1 MKNQRNHRKSN
12 KQISRSD
19 RNQVKLQ
26 RIHNRMREATQNM
39 AARFQTRLGWWQRTF
54 RIPTLLNSAPF
65 SQASSLWLALMALV
79 GMQHKSPGMRLK
91 KRSTDIHQSKKYR
104 DAKRVLLRRLIHE
117 PLEDRQ
123 LLATDVSVVSGN
135 LVVNGDDAV
144 NSWAFATNGGNLTIT
159 SSSGDIITSSVSG
172 SGGSGTES
180 VTIPLS
186 AFTGTLGVNG
196 LGGNDT
202 IQVNGLT
209 LSGNRSLSIDGGSG
223 ADAVT
228 FQTAA
233 TLLSGAGVISVSAET
248 MITKVGGTLT
258 TGIGPIS
265 LSVDDVDIQGEIA
278 SNTTVAITPAQLNRP
293 ISLGTN
299 TIGSLGLTDTELDRV
314 TAGTIQIG
322 DGNAG
327 VITVSGAI
335 TRPISTAMNL
345 TNNAAI
351 NFSSGSINTLGGN
364 LIFSTPT
371 GISPAS
377 SGVEINTG
385 ASNQVQLSRNLSINI
400 SGTGV
405 DSGYNQLNVV
415 GAVNINDAHLI
426 TVGTHIPVAGQAFT
440 VIENDGSEAIIGTF
454 HNLPQGATIGNFLNS
469 GLPATISYTGGSGN
483 DVVLTVG
490 TIAPANIYT
499 VDNLVDEND
508 GVYTAGR
515 LSLRE
520 AITLANASSGA
531 DLIKFN
537 TSFASGP
544 GLLTIQLVNALPAIT
559 GTVIIDGT
567 SQPGYQG
574 TPLINIHG
582 NSLAQFGLDI
592 SNPANVGTVV
602 KGLKFSGIRD
612 TIIRVNNVDMVRL
625 EDLDLS
631 DAPNIPNPT
640 NYTAVGISAENGSD
654 NIVISGVNASGMYL
668 GGIKISNSNSPTIKN
683 NVLKSADVSSNGAI
697 YLSSVYAIGV
707 GAVSGNQFAGS
718 SFGLRIENGMSGL
731 LIGDES
737 VTGANI
743 VIEDGTSGMTSVT
756 SRALYLNNV
765 DYVTIDNVDFSYE
778 LPTRSG
784 EAVRAVS
791 NSDYLTVRNSN
802 LANRVNGV
810 YVTGGTRDL
819 IVTNNNFTNN
829 TQAIDATNL
838 VRAQQAAAILATG
851 NIFTNSF
858 NVFNLDTMTGSSSGL
873 TIGTSGTNIVLDAA
887 SGITSA
893 TGTILDLKNVDN
905 VTVTGVN
912 MGYTGASRAGKG
924 IIAFGSDYLSITG
937 STISN
942 RNNGIQITGGTDPV
956 ISNNNLS
963 NDFASLVIDGAIDG
977 ADADTA
983 PVLISGNTFTDS
995 FDALQLY
1002 NMSGI
1007 SIGTSGLKSVLVNPA
1022 VDGLKTAT
1030 GTIFNLHSLIGLT
1043 IDGMDL
1049 SYTGAARTGTGL
1061 NISGAGSQLVLQNF
1075 TIKNR
1080 NVGINVMAASNAEDL
1095 TVKNNDLSNNNS
1107 TLYIDGFRDG
1117 GDADTYPVNL
1127 SGNKFSGAGNAMRL
1141 WNMDGL
1147 TFGITGTEAVVIN
1160 NATDGLQS
1168 ATGTVIYLS
1177 SAADVTMI
1185 GLDLSFPGAGQSGT
1199 AIYSDGTMN
1208 RLTIKNV
1215 SAKNRNNGFRIGDA
1229 GQDLTLIDNDLSN
1242 NNNALYISGFTDG
1255 VDADL
1260 VPVVATGTKFTGS
1273 TGQTLQ
1279 IYNLT
1284 GQYIGTSASIP
1295 GIIINNA
1302 TDGLNSSSF
1311 VALHVYNLPNSTID
1325 GLNLSYPGIGR
1336 SGWGIFQSSDFG
1348 SGVTI
1353 QNVIATNRSYGFD
1366 MFGGGQDLTLI
1377 NNDLSNNENP
1387 LRISSYRDGADAN
1400 LVPVVATGTKF
1411 SGSTGQSL
1419 QIYHTANQYIG
1430 TSALTPGIIIN
1441 NATDGLND
1449 TGYIALHAVNIPG
1462 STIDGLNLAYT
1473 GSLRSDGYGLI
1484 ADEYLGA
1491 NVTIQ
1496 NVIATN
1502 RRFGFDMFGGGQDL
1516 TLINNDVSN
1525 NDLGMRIWD
1534 FTDGVDADTVPIIA
1548 SGNQFANNLNAIDM
1562 FNVGGQFFGTAGTG
1576 FIISNTAGGLN
1587 TVTGSPLTIR
1597 GIMENTTID
1606 GLDLSYSGSSASG
1619 NGIYYDG
1626 SRGNLG
1632 ANFTIKNVTA
1642 RNRSTGLNLSP
1653 TTGFFGTDLTLINN
1667 DVSNSTTGMR
1677 LYGFQDGGDSDTQ
1690 PIIASSNVFT
1700 NNQTGLEIYN
1710 SPNQYIGTAG
1720 TGFIVSNSASGLNT
1734 VTGTALNILGLMQN
1748 SKIDGLDLSYNGTS
1762 RSGSGIKY
1770 DGAVNY
1776 LGENVTIQNVIA
1788 RNRDIGINLSPTT
1801 GYYGTD
1807 LTLINNDVSNSNTG
1821 MRLHSFQDGSDAD
1834 TVPIVASGNIFNND
1848 GTGMYLSSMSGQFI
1862 GTSGTGI
1869 IFDNNTSGLKSVTG
1883 TALVLNTLV
1892 SVTVDG
1898 LDVSWNGSA
1907 THTGQGIYSTDSNNV
1922 TVTRVT
1928 ASNRNEGVRI
1938 DGGNLLNINN
1948 STFSNNTT
1956 GVTSNNVGTSSLIN
1970 NNTIQANTN
1979 GVSQSGVV
1987 QVNGTSNYWGSAS
2000 APALNGSNGYTGDV
2014 NVGLNLPIA
2023 PAGAPSVPAY
2033 PPGNVVSFAT
2043 TANPLEVT
2051 TNNDLV
2057 SADGY
2062 TSLREAIIA
2071 ANVSGGNITFL
2082 AGLNA
2087 QTIRLTSPLPP
2098 ITKQVAIDG
2107 GGLITI
2113 DGQFNSGDVF
2123 FVNGATASNSSIRGL
2138 KIKGYASNGFGIR
2151 VNGAT
2156 GVTLQN
2162 LDLSDPAGNFVP
2174 TGTGIQVE
2182 NTSSDVTINNVN
2194 VSRTT
2199 NGIVVSLS
2207 DTPKVSNV
2215 NASFTGNGVQ
2225 VTQSASPTIT
2235 NVNASSTTNGI
2246 RVITS
2251 ANATVRD
2258 NTLNNSDLSLYLNGS
2273 TGLAVGAIRGNTFS
2287 GSSQAVRID
2296 DGQSGL
2302 IIGNASL
2309 SGTAHVVIEDGTS
2322 GMSTVTSRAIYLR
2335 GGSANATI
2343 DSLQL
2348 GFTAGRS
2355 GEGIRVDGG
2364 GLFLT
2369 IRNSNVSGRT
2379 NGVTVTA
2386 GMNLT
2391 LTGNNLSNNG
2401 QSVNVSGV
2409 KRQAIAPAAAA
2420 VTASGNIFTNSA
2432 NAIAIFGLT
2441 AANAGL
2447 TIGTTGTENIVI
2459 NNASSGLQSVT
2470 GTAILLSNVDNVAI
2484 NGIDLSYNGLN
2495 GLPRSGTGISGTATP
2510 GSTSWTVTNVN
2521 ASNRTTGISVN
2532 GGNDLTLTG
2541 NTLVNDGQAISI
2553 ADVTKLGPASK
2564 AVFASGNIFTKSLN
2578 ALAISNLTGANA
2590 GLTIGTT
2597 GSENIV
2603 INNASSG
2610 LQSVTGTA
2618 INLSDVDNVTIVNVD
2633 VGFTGGSRLGS
2644 AIAGSATSNSSF
2656 WTIQNVNA
2664 SNRVSGIS
2672 ISGGKNVTLIGN
2684 DLSNNGQS
2692 INVSSVT
2699 KLAPAVS
2706 AVIASGNTFTN
2717 STDAIAISTLNNS
2730 DLTIGTTGSENIVIN
2745 NATAGL
2751 QSVVGTAI
2759 SLNSVGNVTISG
2771 VDLGYTGGFRSGAGI
2786 KINAGPDSRSTIQN
2800 VNASNRFTG
2809 IQVTGGKDLTAN
2821 NNTLT
2826 NDGIALFVDSV
2837 TKSSLAASV
2846 IASGNTFA
2854 NSGTALQLWNLSS
2867 GLTIGTAN
2875 GSNIKIDNV
2884 NSGLQSNTGRVIYLS
2899 NISDV
2904 NIDGLDVG
2912 FNGSVRSGTGIYV
2925 DGTNNNNMVV
2935 NLVTAT
2941 NRSTGL
2947 RLGDA
2952 GQDLT
2957 VTNNNLSNNGL
2968 ALYINN
2974 FSDGPDAGKTDNTV
2988 PVIATGNTFT
2998 GSTSGIELYNMT
3010 NQVVATTGTGIIVA
3024 NTDGLKDSTATAL
3037 RLSDMNGLTV
3047 SGLDLSYLG
3056 AGRSGTGIFAGGTNH
3071 NMTITGVTATNR
3083 STGFRLGDAG
3093 QDLTLTNNNLS
3104 NNGLALFLNAFSD
3117 GSDINTVPV
3126 IATGNTFTGSTSG
3139 IELYNM
3145 TNQVVATAGTGIIV
3159 ANTDGLKDSTAT
3171 ALRLSNMNGLTVSSL
3186 DLSYSGAGRSG
3197 TGIYADGT
3205 NHNLTIT
3212 GVNATRRNR
3221 GFRIGDAGQ
3230 DLILTNNDLSNTNY
3244 GLFIRGY
3251 YDGDDADTVPV
3262 VASGNKFFGVI
3273 TEALVVHNMS
3283 GLYIGTTGTGFI
3295 INNATDGLNST
3306 PGVALRIHNIPYST
3320 IDGIDLSYPGTKRS
3334 GYGIRAIEDFSDSD
3348 YLGGFIRIIGR
3359 NVTIQNVIA
3368 TNRDYGINLVG
3379 GGVAGGGDDLKLLN
3393 NNLSNNG
3400 TSLGLRALT
3409 DGDDA
3414 DNAPFSGTGNK
3425 FTGST
3430 NGIFLEGMRND
3441 SLVFGNS
3448 IAPGVNFV
3456 IDGNSGL
3463 TSVSGDALYLFNV
3476 NNVTIDG
3483 VDLSYRG
3490 FRRSGTGI
3498 RANDSF
3504 VNNLTLK
3511 NVTITNRIT
3520 GLTYNPNT
3528 NSAEYLLKIQDSNF
3542 LNNDT
3547 AIIAAQYNAGGY
3559 IRNSRIEGNDTGLV
3573 YSTDSSNPTYSIV
3586 LDAKGNYWG
3595 PGGGG
3600 AAGVNNNNGFTS
3612 NPADKVDSS
3621 GYVATIPAVLNRDYG
3636 DAPIAFAFST
3646 SLAGFGA
3653 RHIATGPMLG
3663 TIRDTEPDV
3672 TGSTLS
3678 NADNI
3683 TATNDEDGVTVGIL
3697 TPGANATATVFVT
3710 SSGAAKLDA
3719 WIDFNRDGD
3728 WDDTGEKIANSVS
3741 VVNGPNTL
3749 TFAVPGS
3756 ASISLNYARFR
3767 ISTAGGLDTFGEAV
3781 DGEVEDYVVG
3791 NIYVDDNWTNNANFP
3806 VGTVITDSDPIMAG
3820 DQWGIMGLNA
3830 FSTVNGGLAAA
3841 AAGTQNQVI
3850 VNSGNYSTE
3859 NANVTKAGL
3868 VVIFQEGASTLGS
3881 LDDTV
3886 STAIVN
3892 LAGITLTTGGT
3903 NLATRFDSSIVGNGN
3918 LIKAGSGKMTLAGN
3932 NTFTGNTTIN
3942 GGTLALASSSNNNI
3956 ASSPIITVG
3965 SGTILEV
3972 AELSGTELQLAS
3984 GQTLSG
3990 TGTVTGGAVKAL
4002 SSSTIDPAGS
4012 STGILNT
4019 QSVVFAS
4026 GSTFNVQ
4033 VNGTTLAGT
4042 DYDQLNVTGAV
4053 NLGNATLNAAGIV
4066 TSEGVPIV
4074 LINNDGNDTVIGTFN
4089 GLAEKANV
4097 MINGKRFVVTYQGG
4111 SNNNDVV
4118 LLSPTP
4124 INTIPGNQTVDEDVS
4139 LAFVAGVNGI
4149 SVLDYDD
4156 NLSTT
4161 KLTVINGKL
4170 TIGSLAGG
4178 ASISAGANNSSTLT
4192 LSGTQ
4197 TQINAALATLSYKGN
4212 QDYNG
4217 SDSLVV
4223 VSTDAQN
4230 NVDTDTISISIT
4242 PVNDAPVAVNDGT
4255 ALAPFGVVPK
4265 GGSLSTGTGVLNNDS
4280 DVDVGDVLTAE
4291 LFTNVLH
4298 GSLTLNANGS
4308 FNYRPTSNYSGP
4320 DSFTYRAKDIAGL
4333 YSNVATVFL
4342 NVVND
4347 APTDILLS
4355 NNIVSENSNTAV
4367 DLAIGNLTSVDAN
4380 VGDTAGF
4387 TLLAGLD
4394 EALFLI
4400 SGSTLKLKAGVSVD
4414 FETRPSYRV
4423 NVRVT
4428 DGSGATFDKEL
4439 TIFVRD
4445 LAEVA
4450 SIQLNDGAVQRS
4462 VLTKLVVTFD
4472 TAVSIDSPGAFV
4484 VRNRNTNTFAAI
4496 RIATATN
4503 SSGKT
4508 AATITFASGANV
4520 NNRASANSLVDGNY
4534 ELQIYGSLITSIA
4547 TGLKVDAAKTG
4558 NSSGSNDVF
4567 GDQAIDRFFRLF
4579 GDIDGDR
4586 DVDALDNAQF
4596 KPTLNSTLVAKPTI
4610 YKAEFDFDGDG
4621 DIDAL
4626 DNLRFRQNLNKTMPA
4641 I

>member
-278 SNTTVAITPAQLNRP
+278 SSTTVAITPAQLNRP

-592 SNPANVGTVV
+592 SNAANVGTVV

-668 GGIKISNSNSPTIKN
+668 GGIRISNSNSPTIKN

-718 SFGLRIENGMSGL
+718 SYGLRIENGMSGL

-765 DYVTIDNVDFSYE
+765 DYVTIDDVDFSYE
-778 LPTRSG
+778 LPARSG

-924 IIAFGSDYLSITG
+924 IIAVGSDYLSITG

-1095 TVKNNDLSNNNS
+1095 TVKNNDLSNNDS

-1242 NNNALYISGFTDG
+1242 NDNALYISGFTDG

-1336 SGWGIFQSSDFG
+1336 SGFGIFQDGDFG

-1353 QNVIATNRSYGFD
+1353 QNVSATNRSNGF
-1366 MFGGGQDLTLI
+1366 FLNGGGTDLTLI

-2309 SGTAHVVIEDGTS
+2309 SGTAHFVIEDGTS

-3379 GGVAGGGDDLKLLN
+3379 GGVVGGGDDLRLLN

-3476 NNVTIDG
+3476 NIVTIDG

-3990 TGTVTGGAVKAL
+3990 TGTVNGGMVKAL

-4097 MINGKRFVVTYQGG
+4097 TINGKRFVITYQGG

-4367 DLAIGNLTSVDAN
+4367 DLAIGNLTSVDVN
-4380 VGDTAGF
+4380 VGDSAGF

>member
-1 MKNQRNHRKSN
+1 
-12 KQISRSD
+12 
-19 RNQVKLQ
+19 
-26 RIHNRMREATQNM
+26 MREATQNM

-385 ASNQVQLSRNLSINI
+385 ASNQVQLSRNLTINI

-592 SNPANVGTVV
+592 SNAANVGTVV

-668 GGIKISNSNSPTIKN
+668 GGIRISNSNSPTIKN

-718 SFGLRIENGMSGL
+718 SYGLRIENGMSGL

-778 LPTRSG
+778 LPARSG

-924 IIAFGSDYLSITG
+924 IIAVGSDYLSITG

-1080 NVGINVMAASNAEDL
+1080 NVGINVTAASNAEDL

-1242 NNNALYISGFTDG
+1242 NDNALYISGFTDG

-1336 SGWGIFQSSDFG
+1336 SGFGIFQDGDFG

-1353 QNVIATNRSYGFD
+1353 QNVSATNRSNGF
-1366 MFGGGQDLTLI
+1366 FLNGGGTDLTLI

-1632 ANFTIKNVTA
+1632 ANFTIKNVIA

-3037 RLSDMNGLTV
+3037 RLS
-3047 SGLDLSYLG
+3047 
-3056 AGRSGTGIFAGGTNH
+3056 
-3071 NMTITGVTATNR
+3071 
-3083 STGFRLGDAG
+3083 
-3093 QDLTLTNNNLS
+3093 
-3104 NNGLALFLNAFSD
+3104 
-3117 GSDINTVPV
+3117 
-3126 IATGNTFTGSTSG
+3126 
-3139 IELYNM
+3139 
-3145 TNQVVATAGTGIIV
+3145 
-3159 ANTDGLKDSTAT
+3159 
-3171 ALRLSNMNGLTVSSL
+3171 NMNGLTVSSL

-3379 GGVAGGGDDLKLLN
+3379 GGVVGGGDDLKLLN

-3756 ASISLNYARFR
+3756 ASISLNYSRFR

-3972 AELSGTELQLAS
+3972 AGLSGTELQLAS

-3990 TGTVTGGAVKAL
+3990 TGTVNGGMVKAL

-4097 MINGKRFVVTYQGG
+4097 TINGKRFVVTYQGG

-4355 NNIVSENSNTAV
+4355 NNIVTENSNTAV

-4380 VGDTAGF
+4380 VGDSAGF

-4472 TAVSIDSPGAFV
+4472 TAVSIDSPGAFA

>member
-1 MKNQRNHRKSN
+1 M
-12 KQISRSD
+12 
-19 RNQVKLQ
+19 
-26 RIHNRMREATQNM
+26 
-39 AARFQTRLGWWQRTF
+39 F
-54 RIPTLLNSAPF
+54 
-65 SQASSLWLALMALV
+65 
-79 GMQHKSPGMRLK
+79 
-91 KRSTDIHQSKKYR
+91 
-104 DAKRVLLRRLIHE
+104 
-117 PLEDRQ
+117 
-123 LLATDVSVVSGN
+123 
-135 LVVNGDDAV
+135 
-144 NSWAFATNGGNLTIT
+144 
-159 SSSGDIITSSVSG
+159 
-172 SGGSGTES
+172 
-180 VTIPLS
+180 
-186 AFTGTLGVNG
+186 
-196 LGGNDT
+196 
-202 IQVNGLT
+202 
-209 LSGNRSLSIDGGSG
+209 
-223 ADAVT
+223 
-228 FQTAA
+228 
-233 TLLSGAGVISVSAET
+233 
-248 MITKVGGTLT
+248 
-258 TGIGPIS
+258 
-265 LSVDDVDIQGEIA
+265 
-278 SNTTVAITPAQLNRP
+278 
-293 ISLGTN
+293 
-299 TIGSLGLTDTELDRV
+299 GSLGLTDAELDRV
-314 TAGTIQIG
+314 TASAIQIG
-322 DGNAG
+322 DGNTG

-351 NFSSGSINTLGGN
+351 NFSNGSINTLGGN

-385 ASNQVQLSRNLSINI
+385 ASNQVQLSRKLSINI

-415 GAVNINDAHLI
+415 GKVNINDAHLMI
-426 TVGTHIPVAGQAFT
+426 AGTHIPVAGQTFT
-440 VIENDGSEAIIGTF
+440 IVENDGSEAIIGTF

-490 TIAPANIYT
+490 TIALANIYT

-520 AITLANASSGA
+520 AIMLANASSGA

-537 TSFASGP
+537 TSFANGP
-544 GLLTIQLVNALPAIT
+544 GLLTIRLVNALPAIT

-582 NSLAQFGLDI
+582 NSLAQYGLDI
-592 SNPANVGTVV
+592 SNAANVGTVV

-612 TIIRVNNVDMVRL
+612 TLIRVNNVDMVRL

-631 DAPNIPNPT
+631 DAPSILNPT
-640 NYTAVGISAENGSD
+640 NYTTVGISAENGSD
-654 NIVISGVNASGMYL
+654 NIVITGVNASGMYL

-683 NVLKSADVSSNGAI
+683 NVLKRSADVNSNSAAL

-707 GAVSGNQFAGS
+707 GAVSGNQFTGS

-731 LIGDES
+731 LIGDAS

-756 SRALYLNNV
+756 SRALYLDNV
-765 DYVTIDNVDFSYE
+765 DYVTIDNVDLSYE
-778 LPTRSG
+778 LLARSG
-784 EAVRAVS
+784 EAIRAVS
-791 NSDYLTVRNSN
+791 NSDYLTVRNSS

-838 VRAQQAAAILATG
+838 VRDQQAAAVLATG

-858 NVFNLDTMTGSSSGL
+858 NVFKLDTMTGTSSGL
-873 TIGTSGTNIVLDAA
+873 TIGTSGTQIVLDAA

-893 TGTILDLKNVDN
+893 TGTILELNNVDN

-912 MGYTGASRAGKG
+912 MGYTGASRAGNG
-924 IIAFGSDYLSITG
+924 IIAVGSDNLSITG

-942 RNNGIQITGGTDPV
+942 RNKGIQITGGGTDPV

-963 NDFASLVIDGAIDG
+963 NDFASLNIDGAIDG

-995 FDALQLY
+995 FDALQLN

-1022 VDGLKTAT
+1022 LDGLKTAT
-1030 GTIFNLHSLIGLT
+1030 GTIFNLNSLIGLT

-1049 SYTGAARTGTGL
+1049 SYTGAARMGTGL
-1061 NISGAGSQLVLQNF
+1061 NISNAGSQLVLQDF

-1080 NVGINVMAASNAEDL
+1080 NVGINVTAASNAEDL

-1127 SGNKFSGAGNAMRL
+1127 SGNKFSGAVDAMRL

-1160 NATDGLQS
+1160 NATDGLPS
-1168 ATGTVIYLS
+1168 ATGTVIYLK
-1177 SAADVTMI
+1177 SAADVTII
-1185 GLDLSFPGAGQSGT
+1185 GLDLSFPGAGQSGD

-1229 GQDLTLIDNDLSN
+1229 GQDLTLINNDLSN

-1273 TGQTLQ
+1273 TGRTLQ

-1284 GQYIGTSASIP
+1284 GQYIGTSASTP

-1311 VALHVYNLPNSTID
+1311 VALQVSNLPNSTID
-1325 GLNLSYPGIGR
+1325 GLNLSYPGIGP
-1336 SGWGIFQSSDFG
+1336 SGYGILQDRDFG

-1353 QNVIATNRSYGFD
+1353 QNVSATNRSNGFFLD
-1366 MFGGGQDLTLI
+1366 GGGTDLTLI

-1411 SGSTGQSL
+1411 SGSTGQAL
-1419 QIYHTANQYIG
+1419 QIYYTANQYIG

-1462 STIDGLNLAYT
+1462 STIDGLNLAYM
-1473 GSLRSDGYGLI
+1473 GVLRSGYGLI
-1484 ADEYLGA
+1484 ADDYVGA

-1502 RRFGFDMFGGGQDL
+1502 RRYGFDMIGGGQDL

-1534 FTDGVDADTVPIIA
+1534 YTDGVDADTVPIIA
-1548 SGNQFANNLNAIDM
+1548 IGNQFTNNLNAIDM
-1562 FNVGGQFFGTAGTG
+1562 DNVGGQFFGTAGTG
-1576 FIISNTAGGLN
+1576 FIISNMAGGLN
-1587 TVTGSPLTIR
+1587 TVTGSPLSFR
-1597 GIMENTTID
+1597 GRMENTTID

-1653 TTGFFGTDLTLINN
+1653 TTGYYGTDLTLINN
-1667 DVSNSTTGMR
+1667 DVSNSTSGMR

-1690 PIIASSNVFT
+1690 PIIASGNVFT

-1734 VTGTALNILGLMQN
+1734 VTGTALYILGMMQN
-1748 SKIDGLDLSYNGTS
+1748 TTIDGLDLSYTGTS

-1821 MRLHSFQDGSDAD
+1821 MRLYSFQDGSDPD
-1834 TVPIVASGNIFNND
+1834 TVPIVASGNIFTND
-1848 GTGMYLSSMSGQFI
+1848 ATGMYLSNMSGQFI

-1922 TVTRVT
+1922 TVTHVT

-1948 STFSNNTT
+1948 STLSNNTT

-1970 NNTIQANTN
+1970 NNTIQANTI

-1987 QVNGTSNYWGSAS
+1987 QVDGTSNYWGSAS
-2000 APALNGSNGYTGDV
+2000 APTLNGSNGYTGDV

-2023 PAGAPSVPAY
+2023 PAGAPAVPAY
-2033 PPGNVVSFAT
+2033 PPGNLVSFAT

-2322 GMSTVTSRAIYLR
+2322 GMSTVTSRAIYLK

-2364 GLFLT
+2364 GQFLS
-2369 IRNSNVSGRT
+2369 IKNSNVSGRT
-2379 NGVTVTA
+2379 NGVTVTS

-2401 QSVNVSGV
+2401 QSVIVSGV
-2409 KRQAIAPAAAA
+2409 TRQATAPAAAA

-2441 AANAGL
+2441 AASSGL
-2447 TIGTTGTENIVI
+2447 TIGTTGTEDIVI
-2459 NNASSGLQSVT
+2459 NNAASGLQSVT
-2470 GTAILLSNVDNVAI
+2470 GTAILLSNVDNVTI

-2495 GLPRSGTGISGTATP
+2495 GLPRSGTGISGTATS

-2541 NTLVNDGQAISI
+2541 NTLVNNGQAISI
-2553 ADVTKLGPASK
+2553 ADVTKLATASK
-2564 AVFASGNIFTKSLN
+2564 AVFASGNIFTRSLN
-2578 ALAISNLTGANA
+2578 GLAISNLTGANA

-2603 INNASSG
+2603 IDNASSG
-2610 LQSVTGTA
+2610 LQSVIGTA
-2618 INLSDVDNVTIVNVD
+2618 INLSNVDNVTIANVD
-2633 VGFTGGSRLGS
+2633 VGFAGGSRFGS
-2644 AIAGSATSNSSF
+2644 AITGSATSNSSF

-2672 ISGGKNVTLIGN
+2672 ISGGKNVTLTGN
-2684 DLSNNGQS
+2684 NLSNNGQS

-2699 KLAPAVS
+2699 KLEPAVS

-2717 STDAIAISTLNNS
+2717 STNAIAISTLNNS
-2730 DLTIGTTGSENIVIN
+2730 DLTIGTTGIENIVIN

-2800 VNASNRFTG
+2800 VNASNRLTG

-2826 NDGIALFVDSV
+2826 NDGIALYVDSV

-2875 GSNIKIDNV
+2875 DSNIKIDNV

-2912 FNGSVRSGTGIYV
+2912 YNGSVRSGTGIYV
-2925 DGTNNNNMVV
+2925 DGTNNNNMII

-2957 VTNNNLSNNGL
+2957 VTNNNLSNNDL

-2998 GSTSGIELYNMT
+2998 GSTSGIELYNLT

-3037 RLSDMNGLTV
+3037 RLSNMNGLTV
-3047 SGLDLSYLG
+3047 SSLDLSYLG
-3056 AGRSGTGIFAGGTNH
+3056 AGRSGTGIFADGTNH

-3104 NNGLALFLNAFSD
+3104 NNGLALYMSGFSD

-3139 IELYNM
+3139 IELSNM
-3145 TNQVVATAGTGIIV
+3145 TNQVVATGGTGIIV
-3159 ANTDGLKDSTAT
+3159 ANTDGLKDASAT
-3171 ALRLSNMNGLTVSSL
+3171 PLRLSNMNGLTVSSL

-3273 TEALVVHNMS
+3273 TEALVVQNMS

-3348 YLGGFIRIIGR
+3348 YLSGFIRIIGR

-3368 TNRDYGINLVG
+3368 TNRDYGISLVG
-3379 GGVAGGGDDLKLLN
+3379 GGVVGGGDDLKLLN
-3393 NNLSNNG
+3393 NNLSHNG
-3400 TSLGLRALT
+3400 TSLALRSLT

-3430 NGIFLEGMRND
+3430 NGIDLESMSNS

-3463 TSVSGDALYLFNV
+3463 TSVSGDALYLYKV

-3490 FRRSGTGI
+3490 FRRSGIGI
-3498 RANDSF
+3498 RANDSD

-3511 NVTITNRIT
+3511 NVTITNRVT

-3528 NSAEYLLKIQDSNF
+3528 NNAEYLLKIQDSNF

-3573 YSTDSSNPTYSIV
+3573 YNTDSTNPTYSIIF
-3586 LDAKGNYWG
+3586 DAKGNYWG

-3600 AAGVNNNNGFTS
+3600 AAGVDNNNGFTS
-3612 NPADKVDSS
+3612 NPPNMVDSS
-3621 GYVATIPAVLNRDYG
+3621 GFVATIPAVLNRDYG

-3672 TGSTLS
+3672 TGSTLA
-3678 NADNI
+3678 NADGI

-3728 WDDTGEKIANSVS
+3728 WDDAGEKIANSVS
-3741 VVNGPNTL
+3741 VVNGSNTL

-3756 ASISLNYARFR
+3756 ANVSLNYARFR

-3791 NIYVDDNWTNNANFP
+3791 NIYVDDNWTNSTNFP
-3806 VGTVITDSDPIMAG
+3806 VGTVITDTDPIMAG

-3830 FSTVNGGLAAA
+3830 FATVNGGLAAA
-3841 AAGTQNQVI
+3841 AAGIQSQVI

-3881 LDDTV
+3881 LDDTI

-3942 GGTLALASSSNNNI
+3942 DGTLALASSSNNNI

-3972 AELSGTELQLAS
+3972 AGLSGTELQLAS
-3984 GQTLSG
+3984 GQTLRG
-3990 TGTVTGGAVKAL
+3990 TGTVTGGTVKAL
-4002 SSSTIDPAGS
+4002 SNSTIDPAGS

-4026 GSTFNVQ
+4026 GSTFNVH

-4066 TSEGVPIV
+4066 TSEGVPMV

-4097 MINGKRFVVTYQGG
+4097 TINGKRFVITYQGG

-4161 KLTVINGKL
+4161 KLTVTNGKL
-4170 TIGSLAGG
+4170 TIGSLVGG

-4197 TQINAALATLSYKGN
+4197 MQINAALATLSYKGN

-4217 SDSLVV
+4217 PDSLVV

-4230 NVDTDTISISIT
+4230 DVDTDTISISLT

-4280 DVDVGDVLTAE
+4280 DVDIGDLLTAV

-4347 APTDILLS
+4347 APTDILLT
-4355 NNIVSENSNTAV
+4355 NNIVPENSSTAV

-4380 VGDTAGF
+4380 VDDTAGF
-4387 TLLAGLD
+4387 TLRAGLD
-4394 EALFLI
+4394 EAFFVI

-4445 LAEVA
+4445 LAEIA
-4450 SIQLNDGAVQRS
+4450 SIQINDGQVQRS
-4462 VLTKLVVTFD
+4462 MQTKLVVTFD
-4472 TAVSIDSPGAFV
+4472 TAVSIDGPGAFV
-4484 VRNRNTNTFAAI
+4484 VRNRNTNTFAAT
-4496 RIATATN
+4496 RVATATN
-4503 SSGKT
+4503 SNGKT
-4508 AATITFASGANV
+4508 VATITFVNGANV
-4520 NNRASANSLVDGNY
+4520 NTRVSANSLVDGNY
-4534 ELQIYGSLITSIA
+4534 ELQIYGSLFTSIA
-4547 TGLKVDAAKTG
+4547 TGSKVDAAKIG
-4558 NSSGSNDVF
+4558 HSSGSNDVF
-4567 GDQAIDRFFRLF
+4567 GDEAVDRFFRLF
-4579 GDIDGDR
+4579 GDLDGDR

-4596 KPTLNSTLVAKPTI
+4596 KPTLNSTLVANPTI
-4610 YKAEFDFDGDG
+4610 YKTEFDFDGDG

>member
-1 MKNQRNHRKSN
+1 
-12 KQISRSD
+12 
-19 RNQVKLQ
+19 
-26 RIHNRMREATQNM
+26 
-39 AARFQTRLGWWQRTF
+39 
-54 RIPTLLNSAPF
+54 
-65 SQASSLWLALMALV
+65 
-79 GMQHKSPGMRLK
+79 
-91 KRSTDIHQSKKYR
+91 
-104 DAKRVLLRRLIHE
+104 
-117 PLEDRQ
+117 
-123 LLATDVSVVSGN
+123 
-135 LVVNGDDAV
+135 
-144 NSWAFATNGGNLTIT
+144 
-159 SSSGDIITSSVSG
+159 
-172 SGGSGTES
+172 
-180 VTIPLS
+180 
-186 AFTGTLGVNG
+186 
-196 LGGNDT
+196 
-202 IQVNGLT
+202 
-209 LSGNRSLSIDGGSG
+209 
-223 ADAVT
+223 
-228 FQTAA
+228 
-233 TLLSGAGVISVSAET
+233 
-248 MITKVGGTLT
+248 
-258 TGIGPIS
+258 
-265 LSVDDVDIQGEIA
+265 
-278 SNTTVAITPAQLNRP
+278 
-293 ISLGTN
+293 
-299 TIGSLGLTDTELDRV
+299 
-314 TAGTIQIG
+314 
-322 DGNAG
+322 
-327 VITVSGAI
+327 
-335 TRPISTAMNL
+335 
-345 TNNAAI
+345 
-351 NFSSGSINTLGGN
+351 
-364 LIFSTPT
+364 
-371 GISPAS
+371 
-377 SGVEINTG
+377 
-385 ASNQVQLSRNLSINI
+385 
-400 SGTGV
+400 
-405 DSGYNQLNVV
+405 
-415 GAVNINDAHLI
+415 
-426 TVGTHIPVAGQAFT
+426 
-440 VIENDGSEAIIGTF
+440 
-454 HNLPQGATIGNFLNS
+454 
-469 GLPATISYTGGSGN
+469 
-483 DVVLTVG
+483 
-490 TIAPANIYT
+490 
-499 VDNLVDEND
+499 
-508 GVYTAGR
+508 
-515 LSLRE
+515 
-520 AITLANASSGA
+520 
-531 DLIKFN
+531 
-537 TSFASGP
+537 
-544 GLLTIQLVNALPAIT
+544 
-559 GTVIIDGT
+559 
-567 SQPGYQG
+567 
-574 TPLINIHG
+574 
-582 NSLAQFGLDI
+582 
-592 SNPANVGTVV
+592 
-602 KGLKFSGIRD
+602 
-612 TIIRVNNVDMVRL
+612 
-625 EDLDLS
+625 
-631 DAPNIPNPT
+631 
-640 NYTAVGISAENGSD
+640 
-654 NIVISGVNASGMYL
+654 
-668 GGIKISNSNSPTIKN
+668 
-683 NVLKSADVSSNGAI
+683 
-697 YLSSVYAIGV
+697 
-707 GAVSGNQFAGS
+707 
-718 SFGLRIENGMSGL
+718 
-731 LIGDES
+731 
-737 VTGANI
+737 
-743 VIEDGTSGMTSVT
+743 
-756 SRALYLNNV
+756 
-765 DYVTIDNVDFSYE
+765 
-778 LPTRSG
+778 
-784 EAVRAVS
+784 
-791 NSDYLTVRNSN
+791 
-802 LANRVNGV
+802 
-810 YVTGGTRDL
+810 
-819 IVTNNNFTNN
+819 
-829 TQAIDATNL
+829 
-838 VRAQQAAAILATG
+838 
-851 NIFTNSF
+851 
-858 NVFNLDTMTGSSSGL
+858 
-873 TIGTSGTNIVLDAA
+873 
-887 SGITSA
+887 
-893 TGTILDLKNVDN
+893 
-905 VTVTGVN
+905 
-912 MGYTGASRAGKG
+912 
-924 IIAFGSDYLSITG
+924 
-937 STISN
+937 
-942 RNNGIQITGGTDPV
+942 
-956 ISNNNLS
+956 
-963 NDFASLVIDGAIDG
+963 
-977 ADADTA
+977 
-983 PVLISGNTFTDS
+983 
-995 FDALQLY
+995 
-1002 NMSGI
+1002 
-1007 SIGTSGLKSVLVNPA
+1007 
-1022 VDGLKTAT
+1022 
-1030 GTIFNLHSLIGLT
+1030 
-1043 IDGMDL
+1043 
-1049 SYTGAARTGTGL
+1049 
-1061 NISGAGSQLVLQNF
+1061 
-1075 TIKNR
+1075 
-1080 NVGINVMAASNAEDL
+1080 
-1095 TVKNNDLSNNNS
+1095 
-1107 TLYIDGFRDG
+1107 
-1117 GDADTYPVNL
+1117 
-1127 SGNKFSGAGNAMRL
+1127 
-1141 WNMDGL
+1141 
-1147 TFGITGTEAVVIN
+1147 
-1160 NATDGLQS
+1160 
-1168 ATGTVIYLS
+1168 
-1177 SAADVTMI
+1177 
-1185 GLDLSFPGAGQSGT
+1185 
-1199 AIYSDGTMN
+1199 
-1208 RLTIKNV
+1208 
-1215 SAKNRNNGFRIGDA
+1215 
-1229 GQDLTLIDNDLSN
+1229 
-1242 NNNALYISGFTDG
+1242 
-1255 VDADL
+1255 
-1260 VPVVATGTKFTGS
+1260 
-1273 TGQTLQ
+1273 
-1279 IYNLT
+1279 
-1284 GQYIGTSASIP
+1284 
-1295 GIIINNA
+1295 
-1302 TDGLNSSSF
+1302 
-1311 VALHVYNLPNSTID
+1311 
-1325 GLNLSYPGIGR
+1325 
-1336 SGWGIFQSSDFG
+1336 
-1348 SGVTI
+1348 
-1353 QNVIATNRSYGFD
+1353 
-1366 MFGGGQDLTLI
+1366 
-1377 NNDLSNNENP
+1377 
-1387 LRISSYRDGADAN
+1387 
-1400 LVPVVATGTKF
+1400 
-1411 SGSTGQSL
+1411 
-1419 QIYHTANQYIG
+1419 
-1430 TSALTPGIIIN
+1430 
-1441 NATDGLND
+1441 
-1449 TGYIALHAVNIPG
+1449 
-1462 STIDGLNLAYT
+1462 
-1473 GSLRSDGYGLI
+1473 
-1484 ADEYLGA
+1484 
-1491 NVTIQ
+1491 
-1496 NVIATN
+1496 
-1502 RRFGFDMFGGGQDL
+1502 MFGGGQDL

-1632 ANFTIKNVTA
+1632 ANFTIKNVIA

-3071 NMTITGVTATNR
+3071 NMTITGV
-3083 STGFRLGDAG
+3083 
-3093 QDLTLTNNNLS
+3093 
-3104 NNGLALFLNAFSD
+3104 
-3117 GSDINTVPV
+3117 
-3126 IATGNTFTGSTSG
+3126 
-3139 IELYNM
+3139 
-3145 TNQVVATAGTGIIV
+3145 
-3159 ANTDGLKDSTAT
+3159 
-3171 ALRLSNMNGLTVSSL
+3171 
-3186 DLSYSGAGRSG
+3186 
-3197 TGIYADGT
+3197 
-3205 NHNLTIT
+3205 
-3212 GVNATRRNR
+3212 NATRRNR

-3430 NGIFLEGMRND
+3430 NGIFLEGLRND

-3972 AELSGTELQLAS
+3972 AGLSGTELQLAS

-3990 TGTVTGGAVKAL
+3990 TGTVNGGMVKAL

-4097 MINGKRFVVTYQGG
+4097 TINGKRFVITYQGG

-4626 DNLRFRQNLNKTMPA
+4626 DNLRFRQNLNKTIPA

>member
-1 MKNQRNHRKSN
+1 
-12 KQISRSD
+12 
-19 RNQVKLQ
+19 
-26 RIHNRMREATQNM
+26 MREATQNM

-278 SNTTVAITPAQLNRP
+278 SSTTVAITPAQLNRP

-385 ASNQVQLSRNLSINI
+385 ASNQVQLSRNLTINI

-592 SNPANVGTVV
+592 SNAANVGTVV

-668 GGIKISNSNSPTIKN
+668 GGIRISNSNSPTIKN

-718 SFGLRIENGMSGL
+718 SYGLRIENGMSGL

-778 LPTRSG
+778 LPARSG

-924 IIAFGSDYLSITG
+924 IIAVGSDYLSITG

-1095 TVKNNDLSNNNS
+1095 TVKNNDLSNNDS

-1242 NNNALYISGFTDG
+1242 NDNALYISGFTDG

-1336 SGWGIFQSSDFG
+1336 SGFGIFQDGDFG

-1353 QNVIATNRSYGFD
+1353 QNVSATNRSNGF
-1366 MFGGGQDLTLI
+1366 FLNGGGTDLTLI

-1632 ANFTIKNVTA
+1632 ANFTIKNVIA

-2459 NNASSGLQSVT
+2459 NSASSGLQSVT

-3126 IATGNTFTGSTSG
+3126 IATGNTFTGSSSG

-3379 GGVAGGGDDLKLLN
+3379 GGVVGGGDDLKLLN

-3756 ASISLNYARFR
+3756 ASISLNYSRFR

-3972 AELSGTELQLAS
+3972 AGLSGTELQLAS

-3990 TGTVTGGAVKAL
+3990 TGTVNGGMVKAL

-4097 MINGKRFVVTYQGG
+4097 TINGKRFVITYQGG

-4355 NNIVSENSNTAV
+4355 NNIVTENSNTAV

-4380 VGDTAGF
+4380 VGDSAGF

-4414 FETRPSYRV
+4414 FETRPSYQV

-4472 TAVSIDSPGAFV
+4472 TAVSIDSPGAFA

-4626 DNLRFRQNLNKTMPA
+4626 DNLRFRQNLNKTIPA

>member
-1 MKNQRNHRKSN
+1 
-12 KQISRSD
+12 
-19 RNQVKLQ
+19 
-26 RIHNRMREATQNM
+26 
-39 AARFQTRLGWWQRTF
+39 
-54 RIPTLLNSAPF
+54 
-65 SQASSLWLALMALV
+65 
-79 GMQHKSPGMRLK
+79 
-91 KRSTDIHQSKKYR
+91 
-104 DAKRVLLRRLIHE
+104 
-117 PLEDRQ
+117 
-123 LLATDVSVVSGN
+123 
-135 LVVNGDDAV
+135 
-144 NSWAFATNGGNLTIT
+144 
-159 SSSGDIITSSVSG
+159 
-172 SGGSGTES
+172 
-180 VTIPLS
+180 
-186 AFTGTLGVNG
+186 
-196 LGGNDT
+196 
-202 IQVNGLT
+202 
-209 LSGNRSLSIDGGSG
+209 
-223 ADAVT
+223 
-228 FQTAA
+228 
-233 TLLSGAGVISVSAET
+233 
-248 MITKVGGTLT
+248 
-258 TGIGPIS
+258 
-265 LSVDDVDIQGEIA
+265 
-278 SNTTVAITPAQLNRP
+278 
-293 ISLGTN
+293 
-299 TIGSLGLTDTELDRV
+299 
-314 TAGTIQIG
+314 
-322 DGNAG
+322 
-327 VITVSGAI
+327 
-335 TRPISTAMNL
+335 
-345 TNNAAI
+345 
-351 NFSSGSINTLGGN
+351 
-364 LIFSTPT
+364 
-371 GISPAS
+371 
-377 SGVEINTG
+377 
-385 ASNQVQLSRNLSINI
+385 
-400 SGTGV
+400 
-405 DSGYNQLNVV
+405 
-415 GAVNINDAHLI
+415 
-426 TVGTHIPVAGQAFT
+426 
-440 VIENDGSEAIIGTF
+440 
-454 HNLPQGATIGNFLNS
+454 
-469 GLPATISYTGGSGN
+469 
-483 DVVLTVG
+483 
-490 TIAPANIYT
+490 
-499 VDNLVDEND
+499 
-508 GVYTAGR
+508 
-515 LSLRE
+515 
-520 AITLANASSGA
+520 
-531 DLIKFN
+531 
-537 TSFASGP
+537 
-544 GLLTIQLVNALPAIT
+544 
-559 GTVIIDGT
+559 
-567 SQPGYQG
+567 
-574 TPLINIHG
+574 
-582 NSLAQFGLDI
+582 
-592 SNPANVGTVV
+592 
-602 KGLKFSGIRD
+602 
-612 TIIRVNNVDMVRL
+612 
-625 EDLDLS
+625 
-631 DAPNIPNPT
+631 
-640 NYTAVGISAENGSD
+640 
-654 NIVISGVNASGMYL
+654 
-668 GGIKISNSNSPTIKN
+668 
-683 NVLKSADVSSNGAI
+683 
-697 YLSSVYAIGV
+697 
-707 GAVSGNQFAGS
+707 
-718 SFGLRIENGMSGL
+718 
-731 LIGDES
+731 
-737 VTGANI
+737 
-743 VIEDGTSGMTSVT
+743 
-756 SRALYLNNV
+756 
-765 DYVTIDNVDFSYE
+765 
-778 LPTRSG
+778 
-784 EAVRAVS
+784 
-791 NSDYLTVRNSN
+791 
-802 LANRVNGV
+802 
-810 YVTGGTRDL
+810 
-819 IVTNNNFTNN
+819 
-829 TQAIDATNL
+829 
-838 VRAQQAAAILATG
+838 
-851 NIFTNSF
+851 
-858 NVFNLDTMTGSSSGL
+858 
-873 TIGTSGTNIVLDAA
+873 
-887 SGITSA
+887 
-893 TGTILDLKNVDN
+893 
-905 VTVTGVN
+905 
-912 MGYTGASRAGKG
+912 
-924 IIAFGSDYLSITG
+924 
-937 STISN
+937 
-942 RNNGIQITGGTDPV
+942 
-956 ISNNNLS
+956 
-963 NDFASLVIDGAIDG
+963 
-977 ADADTA
+977 
-983 PVLISGNTFTDS
+983 
-995 FDALQLY
+995 
-1002 NMSGI
+1002 
-1007 SIGTSGLKSVLVNPA
+1007 
-1022 VDGLKTAT
+1022 
-1030 GTIFNLHSLIGLT
+1030 
-1043 IDGMDL
+1043 
-1049 SYTGAARTGTGL
+1049 
-1061 NISGAGSQLVLQNF
+1061 
-1075 TIKNR
+1075 
-1080 NVGINVMAASNAEDL
+1080 
-1095 TVKNNDLSNNNS
+1095 
-1107 TLYIDGFRDG
+1107 
-1117 GDADTYPVNL
+1117 
-1127 SGNKFSGAGNAMRL
+1127 
-1141 WNMDGL
+1141 
-1147 TFGITGTEAVVIN
+1147 
-1160 NATDGLQS
+1160 
-1168 ATGTVIYLS
+1168 
-1177 SAADVTMI
+1177 
-1185 GLDLSFPGAGQSGT
+1185 
-1199 AIYSDGTMN
+1199 
-1208 RLTIKNV
+1208 
-1215 SAKNRNNGFRIGDA
+1215 
-1229 GQDLTLIDNDLSN
+1229 
-1242 NNNALYISGFTDG
+1242 
-1255 VDADL
+1255 
-1260 VPVVATGTKFTGS
+1260 
-1273 TGQTLQ
+1273 
-1279 IYNLT
+1279 
-1284 GQYIGTSASIP
+1284 
-1295 GIIINNA
+1295 
-1302 TDGLNSSSF
+1302 
-1311 VALHVYNLPNSTID
+1311 
-1325 GLNLSYPGIGR
+1325 
-1336 SGWGIFQSSDFG
+1336 
-1348 SGVTI
+1348 
-1353 QNVIATNRSYGFD
+1353 
-1366 MFGGGQDLTLI
+1366 
-1377 NNDLSNNENP
+1377 
-1387 LRISSYRDGADAN
+1387 
-1400 LVPVVATGTKF
+1400 
-1411 SGSTGQSL
+1411 
-1419 QIYHTANQYIG
+1419 
-1430 TSALTPGIIIN
+1430 
-1441 NATDGLND
+1441 
-1449 TGYIALHAVNIPG
+1449 
-1462 STIDGLNLAYT
+1462 
-1473 GSLRSDGYGLI
+1473 
-1484 ADEYLGA
+1484 
-1491 NVTIQ
+1491 
-1496 NVIATN
+1496 
-1502 RRFGFDMFGGGQDL
+1502 MFGGGQDL

-3126 IATGNTFTGSTSG
+3126 IATGNTFTGSSSGIELYNMTNQVVATAGTGIIVANTDGLKDSTATALRLSDMNGLTVSGLDLSYLGAGRSGTGIFAGGTNHNMTITGVTATNRSTGFRLGDAGQDLTLTNNNLSNNGLALFLNAFSDGSDINTVPVIATGNTFTGSSSG

-3186 DLSYSGAGRSG
+3186 DLSYLGAGRSG

-3830 FSTVNGGLAAA
+3830 FATVNGGLAAA

-4097 MINGKRFVVTYQGG
+4097 TINGKRFVVTYQGG

>member
-1 MKNQRNHRKSN
+1 
-12 KQISRSD
+12 
-19 RNQVKLQ
+19 
-26 RIHNRMREATQNM
+26 MREATQNTV
-39 AARFQTRLGWWQRTF
+39 ARFQARLGWWQRTF
-54 RIPTLLNSAPF
+54 RIPTVLNSSAF
-65 SQASSLWLALMALV
+65 SKASSLWLALMALV
-79 GMQHKSPGMRLK
+79 GMQHKSPAMRLK

-104 DAKRVLLRRLIHE
+104 DVNRSLLRRLIHE

-144 NSWAFATNGGNLTIT
+144 NSWAFVTNGGNLTMT

-209 LSGNRSLSIDGGSG
+209 LLGNRSLSIDGGSG

-228 FQTAA
+228 FQTAP
-233 TLLSGAGVISVSAET
+233 TLLSGVGVISVSAET
-248 MITKVGGTLT
+248 MITTVGGTLT
-258 TGIGPIS
+258 TGIGAIS
-265 LSVDDVDIQGEIA
+265 LSVDEVDIQGEIT
-278 SNTTVAITPAQLNRP
+278 SNTTVAIAPAQLNRP
-293 ISLGTN
+293 INLGIN
-299 TIGSLGLTDTELDRV
+299 TVGSLGLTDAELDRV

-322 DGNAG
+322 DGNTG

-345 TNNAAI
+345 TNNDAI
-351 NFSSGSINTLGGN
+351 YFSNGSIDTLGGN

-385 ASNQVQLSRNLSINI
+385 ASNPVQLSRNLSINI
-400 SGTGV
+400 NGTGV
-405 DSGYNQLNVV
+405 DSGYNQFNVV
-415 GAVNINDAHLI
+415 GMVNINDAHLI
-426 TVGTHIPVAGQAFT
+426 TAGTHIPVAGQTFT
-440 VIENDGSEAIIGTF
+440 VIENDGLEAIIGTF

-537 TSFASGP
+537 TSFANGP

-582 NSLAQFGLDI
+582 NSLAQYGLDI
-592 SNPANVGTVV
+592 SNAANVGTVV

-612 TIIRVNNVDMVRL
+612 TLIRVNNVDMVRL

-631 DAPNIPNPT
+631 DAPSILNPT
-640 NYTAVGISAENGSD
+640 SYTTVGISAENGSD
-654 NIVISGVNASGMYL
+654 SIVITGVNASGMYL

-683 NVLKSADVSSNGAI
+683 NVLKSADVSSNGAL
-697 YLSSVYAIGV
+697 YLSSVYAIEV
-707 GAVSGNQFAGS
+707 GAVSGNQFTGS
-718 SFGLRIENGMSGL
+718 SYGLQIDNGMSGL
-731 LIGDES
+731 LIGDAS

-765 DYVTIDNVDFSYE
+765 DYVTIDNVDLSYD
-778 LPTRSG
+778 LLARSG
-784 EAVRAVS
+784 EAVRANS

-810 YVTGGTRDL
+810 YVTRGTRDL

-829 TQAIDATNL
+829 TQAIDATHL
-838 VRAQQAAAILATG
+838 VRDQQAAAVLATG
-851 NIFTNSF
+851 NIFTNSS
-858 NVFNLDTMTGSSSGL
+858 NVFKLDTMTGSSSGL
-873 TIGTSGTNIVLDAA
+873 TIGTSGTNIVLDAS
-887 SGITSA
+887 SGITTA
-893 TGTILDLKNVDN
+893 TGTILDLNNVDN

-912 MGYTGASRAGKG
+912 MGYTGASRAGNG
-924 IIAFGSDYLSITG
+924 IVAVGSDNLSITG

-942 RNNGIQITGGTDPV
+942 RNKGIQITGGGTDPV

-963 NDFASLVIDGAIDG
+963 NDLASLTVDGAIDG

-995 FDALQLY
+995 FDALQLN
-1002 NMSGI
+1002 NMIGI

-1022 VDGLKTAT
+1022 LDGLKTAS
-1030 GTIFNLHSLIGLT
+1030 GTIFNLNNLIGLT

-1061 NISGAGSQLVLQNF
+1061 NISNAGSRLVLQNF

-1080 NVGINVMAASNAEDL
+1080 NVGLNVTAASNAEDL

-1107 TLYIDGFRDG
+1107 ALYIDGFRDG

-1147 TFGITGTEAVVIN
+1147 TLGITGTEAVVIN

-1168 ATGTVIYLS
+1168 ATGTAIYLK
-1177 SAADVTMI
+1177 SASDVTMI
-1185 GLDLSFPGAGQSGT
+1185 GLDLSYPGDGQSGT
-1199 AIYSDGTMN
+1199 AIYTDGTMS

-1215 SAKNRNNGFRIGDA
+1215 IAKNRNNGFRIGDA
-1229 GQDLTLIDNDLSN
+1229 GQDLTLINNDLSN

-1255 VDADL
+1255 LDADL

-1311 VALHVYNLPNSTID
+1311 VALHVSNLPNSTID
-1325 GLNLSYPGIGR
+1325 GLNLSYPGMGPA
-1336 SGWGIFQSSDFG
+1336 GFGIVQDSDFG

-1353 QNVIATNRSYGFD
+1353 QNVSATNRRNGF
-1366 MFGGGQDLTLI
+1366 FLGGGGTDLTLI

-1387 LRISSYRDGADAN
+1387 LYLSNYRDGADAN

-1411 SGSTGQSL
+1411 SGSTFQAL
-1419 QIYHTANQYIG
+1419 QIYDTANQYIG

-1449 TGYIALHAVNIPG
+1449 TGFIALHAGNIPG

-1473 GSLRSDGYGLI
+1473 GSSRSGYGLF
-1484 ADEYLGA
+1484 ADQYVGA
-1491 NVTIQ
+1491 NVTIK
-1496 NVIATN
+1496 NIIATN
-1502 RRFGFDMFGGGQDL
+1502 RRYGFDMTGGGQDL

-1525 NDLGMRIWD
+1525 NDLGMRIWNY
-1534 FTDGVDADTVPIIA
+1534 TDGVDADTVPIIA
-1548 SGNQFANNLNAIDM
+1548 SGNQFTNDLNAINM
-1562 FNVGGQFFGTAGTG
+1562 VNVGGQFFGTAGTG

-1587 TVTGSPLTIR
+1587 TVTGSPLSFGGR
-1597 GIMENTTID
+1597 MENATID

-1626 SRGNLG
+1626 SSGNLG
-1632 ANFTIKNVTA
+1632 ANVTIKNVTA

-1653 TTGFFGTDLTLINN
+1653 TTGNYGTDLTLINN

-1677 LYGFQDGGDSDTQ
+1677 LY
-1690 PIIASSNVFT
+1690 
-1700 NNQTGLEIYN
+1700 
-1710 SPNQYIGTAG
+1710 
-1720 TGFIVSNSASGLNT
+1720 
-1734 VTGTALNILGLMQN
+1734 
-1748 SKIDGLDLSYNGTS
+1748 
-1762 RSGSGIKY
+1762 
-1770 DGAVNY
+1770 
-1776 LGENVTIQNVIA
+1776 
-1788 RNRDIGINLSPTT
+1788 
-1801 GYYGTD
+1801 
-1807 LTLINNDVSNSNTG
+1807 
-1821 MRLHSFQDGSDAD
+1821 SFRDGSDAD
-1834 TVPIVASGNIFNND
+1834 TVPIVASGNIFTND
-1848 GTGMYLSSMSGQFI
+1848 GTGMQLSNMSGQFI

-1869 IFDNNTSGLKSVTG
+1869 IFDNDTSGLKSVTG

-1922 TVTRVT
+1922 TVTHVT

-1938 DGGNLLNINN
+1938 DGGNSLNINN

-1956 GVTSNNVGTSSLIN
+1956 GVTSSNVGTSSFIN
-1970 NNTIQANTN
+1970 NNTIQANTI

-1987 QVNGTSNYWGSAS
+1987 QVDGTSNYWGSAF
-2000 APALNGSNGYTGDV
+2000 APTLNGSNGYTGDV

-2023 PAGAPSVPAY
+2023 PAGAPAVPAY
-2033 PPGNVVSFAT
+2033 PPGNLVSYAT

-2057 SADGY
+2057 SADGS

-2071 ANVSGGNITFL
+2071 ANVSGGNITFH
-2082 AGLNA
+2082 AGLNT
-2087 QTIRLTSPLPP
+2087 QTIRLISPLPP
-2098 ITKQVAIDG
+2098 ITKQVSIDG
-2107 GGLITI
+2107 GGLIII

-2123 FVNGATASNSSIRGL
+2123 FVNGATASNSSILGL

-2162 LDLSDPAGNFVP
+2162 LDLSDPAGNFVQ

-2182 NTSSDVTINNVN
+2182 NTSTDVVINNVN

-2199 NGIVVSLS
+2199 NGIVVSSS
-2207 DTPKVSNV
+2207 DRPKVLNV
-2215 NASFTGNGVQ
+2215 NASFTLNGVQ
-2225 VTQSASPTIT
+2225 VTQSASSTIT
-2235 NVNASSTTNGI
+2235 NVNASSTTSGI
-2246 RVITS
+2246 RVTTS

-2287 GSSQAVRID
+2287 GSSQAVRIE

-2302 IIGNASL
+2302 IIGNTSL

-2322 GMSTVTSRAIYLR
+2322 GMSTVTSRAIYLK

-2355 GEGIRVDGG
+2355 GEGIRVDDGG
-2364 GLFLT
+2364 QFLT
-2369 IRNSNVSGRT
+2369 IKNSNVSGRT
-2379 NGVTVTA
+2379 NGITVTA

-2401 QSVNVSGV
+2401 QSVFISGV
-2409 KRQAIAPAAAA
+2409 TRQAIAPAAAA
-2420 VTASGNIFTNSA
+2420 VTAWDNIFTNSA

-2470 GTAILLSNVDNVAI
+2470 GTAILLSNVDNVTI
-2484 NGIDLSYNGLN
+2484 NGIDLSYGGLN
-2495 GLPRSGTGISGTATP
+2495 GLHRSGTGIFGSATS
-2510 GSTSWTVTNVN
+2510 GSTSWTITNVN

-2541 NTLVNDGQAISI
+2541 NTLVNNGQAISI
-2553 ADVTKLGPASK
+2553 VDVTKLAPASK

-2578 ALAISNLTGANA
+2578 GLAISNLTGANA

-2618 INLSDVDNVTIVNVD
+2618 INLSNVDNVTIVNVD
-2633 VGFTGGSRLGS
+2633 VGFADGSRFGS
-2644 AIAGSATSNSSF
+2644 AIIGSASSNSSF

-2664 SNRVSGIS
+2664 SNRVIGIS
-2672 ISGGKNVTLIGN
+2672 ISGGKNVTLVGN
-2684 DLSNNGQS
+2684 NLSNDGQS

-2717 STDAIAISTLNNS
+2717 STNAIAISTLTNS
-2730 DLTIGTTGSENIVIN
+2730 DLTIGTTGIENIVIN
-2745 NATAGL
+2745 NATDGL
-2751 QSVVGTAI
+2751 QSVASTAI
-2759 SLNSVGNVTISG
+2759 LLNSVGNVTITG

-2826 NDGIALFVDSV
+2826 NDGTALSVDSV

-2875 GSNIKIDNV
+2875 DSNIKIDNV

-2912 FNGSVRSGTGIYV
+2912 YNGSVQSGTGIYV
-2925 DGTNNNNMVV
+2925 DGTNNNNMII
-2935 NLVTAT
+2935 NHVTAT

-2952 GQDLT
+2952 GKDLT

-2988 PVIATGNTFT
+2988 PVLATGNTFT

-3010 NQVVATTGTGIIVA
+3010 NQVVATGGTGIIVA
-3024 NTDGLKDSTATAL
+3024 NTDGLKNS
-3037 RLSDMNGLTV
+3037 S
-3047 SGLDLSYLG
+3047 
-3056 AGRSGTGIFAGGTNH
+3056 
-3071 NMTITGVTATNR
+3071 
-3083 STGFRLGDAG
+3083 
-3093 QDLTLTNNNLS
+3093 
-3104 NNGLALFLNAFSD
+3104 
-3117 GSDINTVPV
+3117 
-3126 IATGNTFTGSTSG
+3126 
-3139 IELYNM
+3139 
-3145 TNQVVATAGTGIIV
+3145 
-3159 ANTDGLKDSTAT
+3159 AT

-3212 GVNATRRNR
+3212 GVSATRRNR
-3221 GFRIGDAGQ
+3221 GFRIGDAGR
-3230 DLILTNNDLSNTNY
+3230 DLMLTNNDLSNTNY
-3244 GLFIRGY
+3244 GLFLRGY
-3251 YDGDDADTVPV
+3251 SDGDDANTVPV

-3273 TEALVVHNMS
+3273 TEALVLQNMN

-3306 PGVALRIHNIPYST
+3306 PGVALRISDIPGST
-3320 IDGIDLSYPGTKRS
+3320 IDGIDLSYSGMKRS
-3334 GYGIRAIEDFSDSD
+3334 GYGIRALEDFSDSD
-3348 YLGGFIRIIGR
+3348 RLFGFIGN

-3368 TNRDYGINLVG
+3368 TNRDYGIYLV
-3379 GGVAGGGDDLKLLN
+3379 GGGDDLKLLN

-3400 TSLGLRALT
+3400 TSLGLQSFK

-3430 NGIFLEGMRND
+3430 NGIFLEGMRNN
-3441 SLVFGNS
+3441 SLVIGNS

-3511 NVTITNRIT
+3511 NVTISNRVT

-3528 NSAEYLLKIQDSNF
+3528 NMAGYLLKIQDSNF

-3547 AIIAAQYNAGGY
+3547 AIIAAQSNAGGY

-3573 YSTDSSNPTYSIV
+3573 YNTDSSII
-3586 LDAKGNYWG
+3586 LDAMGNYWG
-3595 PGGGG
+3595 PGGSG
-3600 AAGVNNNNGFTS
+3600 APGVNNNNGFLS
-3612 NPADKVDSS
+3612 NPANKVDSS

-3663 TIRDTEPDV
+3663 TIRDTEPDA
-3672 TGSTLS
+3672 TGSTFA
-3678 NADNI
+3678 NADSI
-3683 TATNDEDGVTVGIL
+3683 TATNDEEGVTVGIL

-3728 WDDTGEKIANSVS
+3728 WDDDGEKIANSVS
-3741 VVNGPNTL
+3741 VVNGSNTI

-3756 ASISLNYARFR
+3756 ANVSLNYARFR
-3767 ISTAGGLDTFGEAV
+3767 ISTAGGLDNFGEAV

-3791 NIYVDDNWTNNANFP
+3791 NIYVDDNWTNSTNFP
-3806 VGTVITDSDPIMAG
+3806 VGAVVTDADPIMAG
-3820 DQWGIMGLNA
+3820 DQWGIVGLNA
-3830 FSTVNGGLAAA
+3830 LATVSGGLAAA

-3868 VVIFQEGASTLGS
+3868 VVIFQEGDSTLGS
-3881 LDDTV
+3881 LDDTI

-3892 LAGITLTTGGT
+3892 LAGVTLTTGGT
-3903 NLATRFDSSIVGNGN
+3903 NLATHFDSSIVGNGN
-3918 LIKAGSGKMTLAGN
+3918 LIKDGSGKMTLAGD
-3932 NTFTGNTTIN
+3932 NTFTGYTTIN
-3942 GGTLALASSSNNNI
+3942 DGTLALASSSNNNI

-3965 SGTILEV
+3965 SGKTLEV
-3972 AELSGTELQLAS
+3972 AGVSGTELQLAS
-3984 GQTLSG
+3984 GQTLRG
-3990 TGTVTGGAVKAL
+3990 TGTVTGGAIQAL

-4026 GSTFNVQ
+4026 GSTFSVQ

-4042 DYDQLNVTGAV
+4042 DYDQLNVTGEV
-4053 NLGNATLNAAGIV
+4053 NLGNATLNASGIV

-4074 LINNDGNDTVIGTFN
+4074 LMNNDGNDTVIGTFN

-4097 MINGKRFVVTYQGG
+4097 TINGKRFVITYQGG

-4124 INTIPGNQTVDEDVS
+4124 INTVPSNQTVDEDVS

-4156 NLSTT
+4156 NISTT
-4161 KLTVINGKL
+4161 KLTVTHGTL
-4170 TIGSLAGG
+4170 TIGSLVGG

-4217 SDSLVV
+4217 PDSLVV

-4230 NVDTDTISISIT
+4230 DVDTDTISISLT
-4242 PVNDAPVAVNDGT
+4242 SVNDAPVAVNEGT

-4265 GGSLSTGTGVLNNDS
+4265 GGSLSAGPGVLNNDS
-4280 DVDVGDVLTAE
+4280 DVDLGDLLTAV

-4308 FNYRPTSNYSGP
+4308 FNYRPTANYSGP
-4320 DSFTYRAKDIAGL
+4320 DSFTYRAKDNAGM

-4342 NVVND
+4342 NVFND

-4355 NNIVSENSNTAV
+4355 NNIVQENSNTVV

-4380 VGDTAGF
+4380 VDDFAGF

-4394 EALFLI
+4394 EASFLI

-4445 LAEVA
+4445 LAEIA
-4450 SIQLNDGAVQRS
+4450 SIQNNDGQVQRTM
-4462 VLTKLVVTFD
+4462 LTKLVVTFD
-4472 TAVSIDSPGAFV
+4472 TAVTIDAPGAFV
-4484 VRNRNTNTFAAI
+4484 VRNRNTNTLAAI
-4496 RIATATN
+4496 RVATATN

-4508 AATITFASGANV
+4508 VATITFASGANV
-4520 NNRASANSLVDGNY
+4520 TTRASANSLVDGNY
-4534 ELQIYGSLITSIA
+4534 ELQIYGSLITSS
-4547 TGLKVDAAKTG
+4547 TGQKVDAAKNG
-4558 NSSGSNDVF
+4558 NSLGSNDVF
-4567 GDQAIDRFFRLF
+4567 GDEALDRFFRLF
-4579 GDIDGDR
+4579 GDLDGDR

-4596 KPTLNSTLVAKPTI
+4596 KPTLNSTLVANPTI

>member
-1 MKNQRNHRKSN
+1 
-12 KQISRSD
+12 
-19 RNQVKLQ
+19 
-26 RIHNRMREATQNM
+26 
-39 AARFQTRLGWWQRTF
+39 
-54 RIPTLLNSAPF
+54 
-65 SQASSLWLALMALV
+65 
-79 GMQHKSPGMRLK
+79 
-91 KRSTDIHQSKKYR
+91 
-104 DAKRVLLRRLIHE
+104 
-117 PLEDRQ
+117 
-123 LLATDVSVVSGN
+123 
-135 LVVNGDDAV
+135 
-144 NSWAFATNGGNLTIT
+144 
-159 SSSGDIITSSVSG
+159 
-172 SGGSGTES
+172 
-180 VTIPLS
+180 
-186 AFTGTLGVNG
+186 
-196 LGGNDT
+196 
-202 IQVNGLT
+202 
-209 LSGNRSLSIDGGSG
+209 
-223 ADAVT
+223 
-228 FQTAA
+228 
-233 TLLSGAGVISVSAET
+233 
-248 MITKVGGTLT
+248 
-258 TGIGPIS
+258 
-265 LSVDDVDIQGEIA
+265 
-278 SNTTVAITPAQLNRP
+278 
-293 ISLGTN
+293 
-299 TIGSLGLTDTELDRV
+299 
-314 TAGTIQIG
+314 
-322 DGNAG
+322 
-327 VITVSGAI
+327 
-335 TRPISTAMNL
+335 
-345 TNNAAI
+345 
-351 NFSSGSINTLGGN
+351 
-364 LIFSTPT
+364 
-371 GISPAS
+371 
-377 SGVEINTG
+377 
-385 ASNQVQLSRNLSINI
+385 
-400 SGTGV
+400 
-405 DSGYNQLNVV
+405 
-415 GAVNINDAHLI
+415 
-426 TVGTHIPVAGQAFT
+426 
-440 VIENDGSEAIIGTF
+440 
-454 HNLPQGATIGNFLNS
+454 
-469 GLPATISYTGGSGN
+469 
-483 DVVLTVG
+483 
-490 TIAPANIYT
+490 
-499 VDNLVDEND
+499 
-508 GVYTAGR
+508 
-515 LSLRE
+515 
-520 AITLANASSGA
+520 
-531 DLIKFN
+531 
-537 TSFASGP
+537 
-544 GLLTIQLVNALPAIT
+544 
-559 GTVIIDGT
+559 
-567 SQPGYQG
+567 
-574 TPLINIHG
+574 
-582 NSLAQFGLDI
+582 
-592 SNPANVGTVV
+592 
-602 KGLKFSGIRD
+602 
-612 TIIRVNNVDMVRL
+612 
-625 EDLDLS
+625 
-631 DAPNIPNPT
+631 
-640 NYTAVGISAENGSD
+640 
-654 NIVISGVNASGMYL
+654 
-668 GGIKISNSNSPTIKN
+668 
-683 NVLKSADVSSNGAI
+683 
-697 YLSSVYAIGV
+697 
-707 GAVSGNQFAGS
+707 
-718 SFGLRIENGMSGL
+718 
-731 LIGDES
+731 
-737 VTGANI
+737 
-743 VIEDGTSGMTSVT
+743 
-756 SRALYLNNV
+756 
-765 DYVTIDNVDFSYE
+765 
-778 LPTRSG
+778 
-784 EAVRAVS
+784 
-791 NSDYLTVRNSN
+791 
-802 LANRVNGV
+802 
-810 YVTGGTRDL
+810 
-819 IVTNNNFTNN
+819 
-829 TQAIDATNL
+829 
-838 VRAQQAAAILATG
+838 
-851 NIFTNSF
+851 
-858 NVFNLDTMTGSSSGL
+858 
-873 TIGTSGTNIVLDAA
+873 
-887 SGITSA
+887 
-893 TGTILDLKNVDN
+893 
-905 VTVTGVN
+905 
-912 MGYTGASRAGKG
+912 
-924 IIAFGSDYLSITG
+924 
-937 STISN
+937 
-942 RNNGIQITGGTDPV
+942 
-956 ISNNNLS
+956 
-963 NDFASLVIDGAIDG
+963 
-977 ADADTA
+977 
-983 PVLISGNTFTDS
+983 
-995 FDALQLY
+995 
-1002 NMSGI
+1002 
-1007 SIGTSGLKSVLVNPA
+1007 
-1022 VDGLKTAT
+1022 
-1030 GTIFNLHSLIGLT
+1030 
-1043 IDGMDL
+1043 
-1049 SYTGAARTGTGL
+1049 
-1061 NISGAGSQLVLQNF
+1061 
-1075 TIKNR
+1075 
-1080 NVGINVMAASNAEDL
+1080 
-1095 TVKNNDLSNNNS
+1095 
-1107 TLYIDGFRDG
+1107 
-1117 GDADTYPVNL
+1117 
-1127 SGNKFSGAGNAMRL
+1127 
-1141 WNMDGL
+1141 
-1147 TFGITGTEAVVIN
+1147 
-1160 NATDGLQS
+1160 
-1168 ATGTVIYLS
+1168 
-1177 SAADVTMI
+1177 
-1185 GLDLSFPGAGQSGT
+1185 
-1199 AIYSDGTMN
+1199 
-1208 RLTIKNV
+1208 
-1215 SAKNRNNGFRIGDA
+1215 
-1229 GQDLTLIDNDLSN
+1229 
-1242 NNNALYISGFTDG
+1242 
-1255 VDADL
+1255 
-1260 VPVVATGTKFTGS
+1260 
-1273 TGQTLQ
+1273 
-1279 IYNLT
+1279 
-1284 GQYIGTSASIP
+1284 
-1295 GIIINNA
+1295 
-1302 TDGLNSSSF
+1302 
-1311 VALHVYNLPNSTID
+1311 
-1325 GLNLSYPGIGR
+1325 
-1336 SGWGIFQSSDFG
+1336 
-1348 SGVTI
+1348 
-1353 QNVIATNRSYGFD
+1353 
-1366 MFGGGQDLTLI
+1366 
-1377 NNDLSNNENP
+1377 
-1387 LRISSYRDGADAN
+1387 
-1400 LVPVVATGTKF
+1400 
-1411 SGSTGQSL
+1411 
-1419 QIYHTANQYIG
+1419 
-1430 TSALTPGIIIN
+1430 
-1441 NATDGLND
+1441 
-1449 TGYIALHAVNIPG
+1449 
-1462 STIDGLNLAYT
+1462 
-1473 GSLRSDGYGLI
+1473 
-1484 ADEYLGA
+1484 
-1491 NVTIQ
+1491 
-1496 NVIATN
+1496 
-1502 RRFGFDMFGGGQDL
+1502 
-1516 TLINNDVSN
+1516 
-1525 NDLGMRIWD
+1525 
-1534 FTDGVDADTVPIIA
+1534 
-1548 SGNQFANNLNAIDM
+1548 
-1562 FNVGGQFFGTAGTG
+1562 
-1576 FIISNTAGGLN
+1576 
-1587 TVTGSPLTIR
+1587 
-1597 GIMENTTID
+1597 
-1606 GLDLSYSGSSASG
+1606 
-1619 NGIYYDG
+1619 
-1626 SRGNLG
+1626 
-1632 ANFTIKNVTA
+1632 
-1642 RNRSTGLNLSP
+1642 
-1653 TTGFFGTDLTLINN
+1653 
-1667 DVSNSTTGMR
+1667 
-1677 LYGFQDGGDSDTQ
+1677 
-1690 PIIASSNVFT
+1690 
-1700 NNQTGLEIYN
+1700 
-1710 SPNQYIGTAG
+1710 
-1720 TGFIVSNSASGLNT
+1720 
-1734 VTGTALNILGLMQN
+1734 
-1748 SKIDGLDLSYNGTS
+1748 
-1762 RSGSGIKY
+1762 
-1770 DGAVNY
+1770 
-1776 LGENVTIQNVIA
+1776 
-1788 RNRDIGINLSPTT
+1788 
-1801 GYYGTD
+1801 
-1807 LTLINNDVSNSNTG
+1807 
-1821 MRLHSFQDGSDAD
+1821 
-1834 TVPIVASGNIFNND
+1834 
-1848 GTGMYLSSMSGQFI
+1848 
-1862 GTSGTGI
+1862 
-1869 IFDNNTSGLKSVTG
+1869 
-1883 TALVLNTLV
+1883 
-1892 SVTVDG
+1892 
-1898 LDVSWNGSA
+1898 
-1907 THTGQGIYSTDSNNV
+1907 
-1922 TVTRVT
+1922 
-1928 ASNRNEGVRI
+1928 
-1938 DGGNLLNINN
+1938 
-1948 STFSNNTT
+1948 
-1956 GVTSNNVGTSSLIN
+1956 
-1970 NNTIQANTN
+1970 
-1979 GVSQSGVV
+1979 
-1987 QVNGTSNYWGSAS
+1987 
-2000 APALNGSNGYTGDV
+2000 
-2014 NVGLNLPIA
+2014 
-2023 PAGAPSVPAY
+2023 
-2033 PPGNVVSFAT
+2033 
-2043 TANPLEVT
+2043 
-2051 TNNDLV
+2051 
-2057 SADGY
+2057 
-2062 TSLREAIIA
+2062 
-2071 ANVSGGNITFL
+2071 
-2082 AGLNA
+2082 
-2087 QTIRLTSPLPP
+2087 
-2098 ITKQVAIDG
+2098 
-2107 GGLITI
+2107 
-2113 DGQFNSGDVF
+2113 
-2123 FVNGATASNSSIRGL
+2123 
-2138 KIKGYASNGFGIR
+2138 
-2151 VNGAT
+2151 
-2156 GVTLQN
+2156 
-2162 LDLSDPAGNFVP
+2162 
-2174 TGTGIQVE
+2174 
-2182 NTSSDVTINNVN
+2182 
-2194 VSRTT
+2194 
-2199 NGIVVSLS
+2199 
-2207 DTPKVSNV
+2207 
-2215 NASFTGNGVQ
+2215 
-2225 VTQSASPTIT
+2225 
-2235 NVNASSTTNGI
+2235 
-2246 RVITS
+2246 
-2251 ANATVRD
+2251 
-2258 NTLNNSDLSLYLNGS
+2258 
-2273 TGLAVGAIRGNTFS
+2273 
-2287 GSSQAVRID
+2287 
-2296 DGQSGL
+2296 
-2302 IIGNASL
+2302 
-2309 SGTAHVVIEDGTS
+2309 
-2322 GMSTVTSRAIYLR
+2322 
-2335 GGSANATI
+2335 
-2343 DSLQL
+2343 
-2348 GFTAGRS
+2348 
-2355 GEGIRVDGG
+2355 
-2364 GLFLT
+2364 
-2369 IRNSNVSGRT
+2369 
-2379 NGVTVTA
+2379 
-2386 GMNLT
+2386 
-2391 LTGNNLSNNG
+2391 
-2401 QSVNVSGV
+2401 
-2409 KRQAIAPAAAA
+2409 
-2420 VTASGNIFTNSA
+2420 
-2432 NAIAIFGLT
+2432 
-2441 AANAGL
+2441 
-2447 TIGTTGTENIVI
+2447 
-2459 NNASSGLQSVT
+2459 
-2470 GTAILLSNVDNVAI
+2470 
-2484 NGIDLSYNGLN
+2484 
-2495 GLPRSGTGISGTATP
+2495 
-2510 GSTSWTVTNVN
+2510 
-2521 ASNRTTGISVN
+2521 
-2532 GGNDLTLTG
+2532 
-2541 NTLVNDGQAISI
+2541 
-2553 ADVTKLGPASK
+2553 
-2564 AVFASGNIFTKSLN
+2564 
-2578 ALAISNLTGANA
+2578 
-2590 GLTIGTT
+2590 
-2597 GSENIV
+2597 
-2603 INNASSG
+2603 
-2610 LQSVTGTA
+2610 
-2618 INLSDVDNVTIVNVD
+2618 
-2633 VGFTGGSRLGS
+2633 
-2644 AIAGSATSNSSF
+2644 
-2656 WTIQNVNA
+2656 
-2664 SNRVSGIS
+2664 
-2672 ISGGKNVTLIGN
+2672 
-2684 DLSNNGQS
+2684 
-2692 INVSSVT
+2692 
-2699 KLAPAVS
+2699 
-2706 AVIASGNTFTN
+2706 
-2717 STDAIAISTLNNS
+2717 
-2730 DLTIGTTGSENIVIN
+2730 
-2745 NATAGL
+2745 
-2751 QSVVGTAI
+2751 
-2759 SLNSVGNVTISG
+2759 
-2771 VDLGYTGGFRSGAGI
+2771 
-2786 KINAGPDSRSTIQN
+2786 
-2800 VNASNRFTG
+2800 
-2809 IQVTGGKDLTAN
+2809 
-2821 NNTLT
+2821 
-2826 NDGIALFVDSV
+2826 
-2837 TKSSLAASV
+2837 
-2846 IASGNTFA
+2846 
-2854 NSGTALQLWNLSS
+2854 
-2867 GLTIGTAN
+2867 
-2875 GSNIKIDNV
+2875 
-2884 NSGLQSNTGRVIYLS
+2884 
-2899 NISDV
+2899 
-2904 NIDGLDVG
+2904 
-2912 FNGSVRSGTGIYV
+2912 
-2925 DGTNNNNMVV
+2925 
-2935 NLVTAT
+2935 
-2941 NRSTGL
+2941 
-2947 RLGDA
+2947 
-2952 GQDLT
+2952 
-2957 VTNNNLSNNGL
+2957 
-2968 ALYINN
+2968 
-2974 FSDGPDAGKTDNTV
+2974 
-2988 PVIATGNTFT
+2988 
-2998 GSTSGIELYNMT
+2998 
-3010 NQVVATTGTGIIVA
+3010 
-3024 NTDGLKDSTATAL
+3024 
-3037 RLSDMNGLTV
+3037 
-3047 SGLDLSYLG
+3047 
-3056 AGRSGTGIFAGGTNH
+3056 
-3071 NMTITGVTATNR
+3071 
-3083 STGFRLGDAG
+3083 
-3093 QDLTLTNNNLS
+3093 
-3104 NNGLALFLNAFSD
+3104 
-3117 GSDINTVPV
+3117 
-3126 IATGNTFTGSTSG
+3126 
-3139 IELYNM
+3139 M

-4097 MINGKRFVVTYQGG
+4097 TINGKRFVVTYQGG

>member
-1 MKNQRNHRKSN
+1 
-12 KQISRSD
+12 
-19 RNQVKLQ
+19 
-26 RIHNRMREATQNM
+26 MREATQNM
-39 AARFQTRLGWWQRTF
+39 VARFQARLGWWQRTF
-54 RIPTLLNSAPF
+54 RIPTVLNSIAF
-65 SQASSLWLALMALV
+65 SKAGSLWLALMALV
-79 GMQHKSPGMRLK
+79 GMRHTSPAMRLK
-91 KRSTDIHQSKKYR
+91 KRSTDIHKSKKYR
-104 DAKRVLLRRLIHE
+104 DAKRSLLRRLIHE

-144 NSWAFATNGGNLTIT
+144 NSWAFATSGGNLTIT
-159 SSSGDIITSSVSG
+159 SSSGDIMTSSVSG

-186 AFTGTLGVNG
+186 AFNGTLGVNG
-196 LGGNDT
+196 LGGDDT
-202 IQVNGLT
+202 IKVNGLT
-209 LSGNRSLSIDGGSG
+209 LLGNQSFSIDGGSG

-228 FQTAA
+228 FQTAP
-233 TLLSGAGVISVSAET
+233 TLLSGVGLISVSAET
-248 MITKVGGTLT
+248 MITTVGGTLT

-265 LSVDDVDIQGEIA
+265 LSVDDVDIQGAIT
-278 SNTTVAITPAQLNRP
+278 SNTTVAIAPVQLNRP
-293 ISLGTN
+293 INLGTN
-299 TIGSLGLTDTELDRV
+299 TVGSLGLTDAELDRV

-322 DGNAG
+322 DGNTG

-335 TRPISTAMNL
+335 TRPTSTAMNL

-351 NFSSGSINTLGGN
+351 NFSNGSINTLGGN

-385 ASNQVQLSRNLSINI
+385 ASNQVRLSRNLSINI

-405 DSGYNQLNVV
+405 DSGYNQFNVV
-415 GAVNINDAHLI
+415 GRVNLNDAHLI
-426 TVGTHIPVAGQAFT
+426 IAGTHIPVAGQTFT
-440 VIENDGSEAIIGTF
+440 VVENDGSEAIIGTF

-490 TIAPANIYT
+490 TIALANIYT
-499 VDNLVDEND
+499 VDNLIDEND

-537 TSFASGP
+537 TSFANGP
-544 GLLTIQLVNALPAIT
+544 GLLTIQLVSALPAIT

-582 NSLAQFGLDI
+582 NSLAQYGLDI
-592 SNPANVGTVV
+592 SNAASVGTVV
-602 KGLKFSGIRD
+602 KGLKFSGIRN
-612 TIIRVNNVDMVRL
+612 TLIRVNNVDMVRL

-631 DAPNIPNPT
+631 DAPSIPNPT
-640 NYTAVGISAENGSD
+640 GYTTVGISAENADS
-654 NIVISGVNASGMYL
+654 IVITGVNASGMFL

-683 NVLKSADVSSNGAI
+683 NVLKSSADVNSGGAAL

-707 GAVSGNQFAGS
+707 GAVSGNEFTGS
-718 SFGLRIENGMSGL
+718 SYGLRIENGMSGL
-731 LIGDES
+731 LIGDAS

-765 DYVTIDNVDFSYE
+765 DYVTIDNVDLSYE
-778 LPTRSG
+778 FLARSG
-784 EAVRAVS
+784 EAVGADS

-810 YVTGGTRDL
+810 YVKNGTRDL

-829 TQAIDATNL
+829 AQAIDATNL
-838 VRAQQAAAILATG
+838 VRDRQAAAVLATG

-858 NVFNLDTMTGSSSGL
+858 NVFKLDTMTGSSSGL
-873 TIGTSGTNIVLDAA
+873 TIGTSGTHIVLDAA

-893 TGTILDLKNVDN
+893 TGTILDLNNVDN

-912 MGYTGASRAGKG
+912 MGYTGASRAGNG
-924 IIAFGSDYLSITG
+924 IIAFGSDNLSITG

-942 RNNGIQITGGTDPV
+942 RNKGIEITGGGTDPV
-956 ISNNNLS
+956 VSNNNLS

-995 FDALQLY
+995 FNALQLN

-1007 SIGTSGLKSVLVNPA
+1007 SIGTSGFKSVLVNPA

-1030 GTIFNLHSLIGLT
+1030 GTIFNLNNLIGLT

-1049 SYTGAARTGTGL
+1049 SYTGATRMGTGL

-1080 NVGINVMAASNAEDL
+1080 NVGINVTAASNAEDL

-1107 TLYIDGFRDG
+1107 TLYIDGFKDG

-1127 SGNKFSGAGNAMRL
+1127 SGNKFSGAGNALRL

-1168 ATGTVIYLS
+1168 ATDTIIHLS
-1177 SAADVTMI
+1177 SAADVTII

-1199 AIYSDGTMN
+1199 AIYSDGAMN
-1208 RLTIKNV
+1208 RLTIKDV

-1229 GQDLTLIDNDLSN
+1229 GQDLTLINNDLSN

-1302 TDGLNSSSF
+1302 TDGLNSSPF

-1325 GLNLSYPGIGR
+1325 GLNLSYPGIVP
-1336 SGWGIFQSSDFG
+1336 SGFGILQDGDIG

-1353 QNVIATNRSYGFD
+1353 QNVSATNRSNGF
-1366 MFGGGQDLTLI
+1366 FLNGGGTDLTLI

-1387 LRISSYRDGADAN
+1387 LRISGYRDGADAN

-1411 SGSTGQSL
+1411 SGSTGQAL
-1419 QIYHTANQYIG
+1419 QIYDTANQYIG

-1449 TGYIALHAVNIPG
+1449 TEYIALHAFNIPG

-1473 GSLRSDGYGLI
+1473 GSLRSNGWGLLSDG
-1484 ADEYLGA
+1484 YLGA

-1502 RRFGFDMFGGGQDL
+1502 RRFGFDMTGGGQDL

-1525 NDLGMRIWD
+1525 NDLGMRIWNY
-1534 FTDGVDADTVPIIA
+1534 TDGVDADTVPVIA
-1548 SGNQFANNLNAIDM
+1548 SGNQFANNLNAIDVD
-1562 FNVGGQFFGTAGTG
+1562 NVEGQFFGTAGTG
-1576 FIISNTAGGLN
+1576 FIISNAAGGLN
-1587 TVTGSPLTIR
+1587 TVTGSPLTFR
-1597 GIMENTTID
+1597 GRTENTTID
-1606 GLDLSYSGSSASG
+1606 GLDLSYSGTSASG

-1626 SRGNLG
+1626 SSGNLG
-1632 ANFTIKNVTA
+1632 ANFTIKNVKA

-1653 TTGFFGTDLTLINN
+1653 TTGFYGTDLTLINN

-1677 LYGFQDGGDSDTQ
+1677 LYSFQDGGDSDTQ
-1690 PIIASSNVFT
+1690 PIIASGNVFT
-1700 NNQTGLEIYN
+1700 NNQNGLEIFN

-1748 SKIDGLDLSYNGTS
+1748 TTIDGLDLSYTGTS
-1762 RSGSGIKY
+1762 RSGSGITY
-1770 DGAVNY
+1770 DGAVSF

-1821 MRLHSFQDGSDAD
+1821 MRLYSFQDGSDAD
-1834 TVPIVASGNIFNND
+1834 TVPIVASGNIFNNV
-1848 GTGMYLSSMSGQFI
+1848 GTGMYLSNMSGQFI

-1883 TALVLNTLV
+1883 TALVLNSLV
-1892 SVTVDG
+1892 NVTVDG

-1922 TVTRVT
+1922 TVTHVT

-1948 STFSNNTT
+1948 STFSNNIT

-1987 QVNGTSNYWGSAS
+1987 QVDGTSNYWGSAS

-2023 PAGAPSVPAY
+2023 PAGAPAVPAY
-2033 PPGNVVSFAT
+2033 PPGNIVSFAT

-2051 TNNDLV
+2051 TNSDLV
-2057 SADGY
+2057 SADGS

-2151 VNGAT
+2151 VNGAS
-2156 GVTLQN
+2156 GVKLEN
-2162 LDLSDPAGNFVP
+2162 LDLSDPTGNFVP
-2174 TGTGIQVE
+2174 AGTGIQVE
-2182 NTSSDVTINNVN
+2182 NTSTNVMINNVN

-2199 NGIVVSLS
+2199 NGIGISS
-2207 DTPKVSNV
+2207 SNTPKVTNV
-2215 NASFTGNGVQ
+2215 NASFTANGVQ
-2225 VTQSASPTIT
+2225 VTQSASPIIT

-2246 RVITS
+2246 RVVTS

-2258 NTLNNSDLSLYLNGS
+2258 NNLNNSELSLYLNGS

-2322 GMSTVTSRAIYLR
+2322 GMSTVTSRAIYLK

-2355 GEGIRVDGG
+2355 GDGIRVDGG
-2364 GLFLT
+2364 GQFLT
-2369 IRNSNVSGRT
+2369 IKNSNVSGRT

-2386 GMNLT
+2386 GMNVT

-2401 QSVNVSGV
+2401 QSVNISGV
-2409 KRQAIAPAAAA
+2409 KRQAISPAAAA

-2470 GTAILLSNVDNVAI
+2470 GTAILLSNVDNVSI

-2521 ASNRTTGISVN
+2521 ASNRTTGISVD

-2541 NTLVNDGQAISI
+2541 NTLVNNGQAISI
-2553 ADVTKLGPASK
+2553 VDVTKLGPASK

-2578 ALAISNLTGANA
+2578 AFAISNLTGANA

-2618 INLSDVDNVTIVNVD
+2618 INLSNVDDVTIVNVD

-2672 ISGGKNVTLIGN
+2672 ISGGRNVTFIGN
-2684 DLSNNGQS
+2684 NLSNNGQS
-2692 INVSSVT
+2692 IHVSGVT

-2717 STDAIAISTLNNS
+2717 SINAIAISTLNNS
-2730 DLTIGTTGSENIVIN
+2730 DLTIGTTGIENIVIN
-2745 NATAGL
+2745 NATDGM

-2759 SLNSVGNVTISG
+2759 SLNSVGNVAISG

-2786 KINAGPDSRSTIQN
+2786 RINAGPDSRSTIQN

-2826 NDGIALFVDSV
+2826 NVGIALFADGV

-2875 GSNIKIDNV
+2875 DSNIKIDNV
-2884 NSGLQSNTGRVIYLS
+2884 HSGLQSNTGRVIYLS

-2912 FNGSVRSGTGIYV
+2912 YSGSVRSGTGIYV

-2957 VTNNNLSNNGL
+2957 VTNNNLSNNDL

-2974 FSDGPDAGKTDNTV
+2974 FSDGPDLGKTDNSV

-2998 GSTSGIELYNMT
+2998 GSTSGIALYNMT

-3024 NTDGLKDSTATAL
+3024 NTDGLKDSSAIAL

-3047 SGLDLSYLG
+3047 SSLDLSYLG
-3056 AGRSGTGIFAGGTNH
+3056 AGRSGTGIYADGTNH

-3104 NNGLALFLNAFSD
+3104 NNGLALYLKAFSD

-3126 IATGNTFTGSTSG
+3126 VATGNTFTGSTSG

-3145 TNQVVATAGTGIIV
+3145 TNQVVATTGTGIIV
-3159 ANTDGLKDSTAT
+3159 ANTDGLKDSSAT
-3171 ALRLSNMNGLTVSSL
+3171 ALRLSDMNGLTVSSL

-3273 TEALVVHNMS
+3273 TEALVVQNMS
-3283 GLYIGTTGTGFI
+3283 RLYIGTTGTGFI

-3306 PGVALRIHNIPYST
+3306 LGVALRIHNIPYST
-3320 IDGIDLSYPGTKRS
+3320 IDGLDLSYSGTKRS
-3334 GYGIRAIEDFSDSD
+3334 GYGIRAIEDFSDTD
-3348 YLGGFIRIIGR
+3348 YLSGFIRIIGR
-3359 NVTIQNVIA
+3359 DVTIQNVKA
-3368 TNRDYGINLVG
+3368 TNRAYGISLVG
-3379 GGVAGGGDDLKLLN
+3379 GGVEEGGDDLKLLN
-3393 NNLSNNG
+3393 NDLLNNG
-3400 TSLGLRALT
+3400 TSLELRFLA

-3430 NGIFLEGMRND
+3430 NGIFLEGMRNN

-3448 IAPGVNFV
+3448 IAPGVHFV

-3511 NVTITNRIT
+3511 NVTITNRVT
-3520 GLTYNPNT
+3520 GLTYNPNR
-3528 NSAEYLLKIQDSNF
+3528 NIAEYLLKIQDSNF

-3547 AIIAAQYNAGGY
+3547 AIIATQYYEGGY
-3559 IRNSRIEGNDTGLV
+3559 IRNSRIEGNGTGLV
-3573 YSTDSSNPTYSIV
+3573 YNTDSTDPTYSII

-3595 PGGGG
+3595 PGGSG
-3600 AAGVNNNNGFTS
+3600 APGVNNNNGFTS
-3612 NPADKVDSS
+3612 NPANKVDSS
-3621 GYVATIPAVLNRDYG
+3621 GYVATIPAILNRDYG

-3672 TGSTLS
+3672 AGSTLA
-3678 NADNI
+3678 NADSI

-3728 WDDTGEKIANSVS
+3728 WDDAGEKIANSVS
-3741 VVNGPNTL
+3741 VVNGSNTI

-3756 ASISLNYARFR
+3756 ANVSLNYARFR
-3767 ISTAGGLDTFGEAV
+3767 ISTAGGLDNFGEAV

-3791 NIYVDDNWTNNANFP
+3791 NIYVDDNWTNSTDFRL
-3806 VGTVITDSDPIMAG
+3806 GTVITDTDPIMAG
-3820 DQWGIMGLNA
+3820 DQWGIIGLNA
-3830 FSTVNGGLAAA
+3830 FATVNGGLAAA
-3841 AAGTQNQVI
+3841 AAGVQNQVI

-3868 VVIFQEGASTLGS
+3868 VVTFQEGASTLGS
-3881 LDDTV
+3881 LDDTI

-3903 NLATRFDSSIVGNGN
+3903 NLTTRFDSSIVGNGS

-3942 GGTLALASSSNNNI
+3942 DGTLALASSSNNNI
-3956 ASSPIITVG
+3956 ASSPIITLG

-3972 AELSGTELQLAS
+3972 AGLSGTELQLAS
-3984 GQTLSG
+3984 GQTLRG
-3990 TGTVTGGAVKAL
+3990 TGTVTGGTVKAL
-4002 SSSTIDPAGS
+4002 SGSTIDPAGS

-4019 QSVVFAS
+4019 QSVFFAS
-4026 GSTFNVQ
+4026 GSTFNVH

-4066 TSEGVPIV
+4066 SSEGVPIV

-4097 MINGKRFVVTYQGG
+4097 IINGKRFVISYQGG

-4124 INTIPGNQTVDEDVS
+4124 INTVPGNQTVDEDVS

-4161 KLTVINGKL
+4161 KLTVTNGKL
-4170 TIGSLAGG
+4170 TIGSLVGG

-4197 TQINAALATLSYKGN
+4197 TQINAALATLRYKGN

-4217 SDSLVV
+4217 PDSLVV

-4230 NVDTDTISISIT
+4230 GVDTDTISISLT

-4280 DVDVGDVLTAE
+4280 DVDVGDLLTAV

-4308 FNYRPTSNYSGP
+4308 FNYKPTANYSGP
-4320 DSFTYRAKDIAGL
+4320 DSFTYRARDIAGL

-4347 APTDILLS
+4347 APTNILLS
-4355 NNIVSENSNTAV
+4355 NNTVPENSSTAV
-4367 DLAIGNLTSVDAN
+4367 DLAVGNLTSVDAN
-4380 VGDTAGF
+4380 VDDTAGF

-4394 EALFLI
+4394 EALFVI
-4400 SGSTLKLKAGVSVD
+4400 SGSTLKIKAGVSLD

-4423 NVRVT
+4423 NVRAT

-4445 LAEVA
+4445 LAEIA
-4450 SIQLNDGAVQRS
+4450 SIQINDGQVQRS
-4462 VLTKLVVTFD
+4462 MQTKLVVTFD
-4472 TAVSIDSPGAFV
+4472 TAVSIDGPGAFV
-4484 VRNRNTNTFAAI
+4484 VRNRNTNTFAAL
-4496 RIATATN
+4496 RVATATN

-4508 AATITFASGANV
+4508 VATITFASGANV
-4520 NNRASANSLVDGNY
+4520 NTRVSANSLVDGNY
-4534 ELQIYGSLITSIA
+4534 ELQIYGSLMTSMA
-4547 TGLKVDAAKTG
+4547 TGLKVDAAKIG

-4567 GDQAIDRFFRLF
+4567 GDQAVDRFFRLF

-4596 KPTLNSTLVAKPTI
+4596 KPTLNSTLIANPTI
-4610 YKAEFDFDGDG
+4610 YIAVFDFDGDG

-4641 I
+4641 N